1 MDEELTTSGFTAGT
15 SASVLGFRVSFT
27 VTASVEV
34 EATVVSLTSSSVV
47 IGCSCIVVGIGSIFS
62 VKGASEAKVSA
73 EDGSVAAFSDVVVGS
88 GVVVVLVVVVDGV
101 VVEVTV
107 VVSSV
112 VDVEVF
118 M

>member
-1 MDEELTTSGFTAGT
+1 M
-15 SASVLGFRVSFT
+15 
-27 VTASVEV
+27 EV

-62 VKGASEAKVSA
+62 VKGASEAMVSV
-73 EDGSVAAFSDVVVGS
+73 EDGSVAFSDVVVGS